1 MKKGQQNGGILPEK
15 REGYLKAV
23 EFMICRLMNFP
34 DNQVRK
40 MKVRT
45 VAATPS
51 LLAQPNGVRFF
62 GEQGLACPKR
72 RSRKLQL
79 IQFLFAPEKPREV
92 REVWQSQTCARSRL
106 SLLPF
111 FGEAKKTRSPKEDE
125 FLRSK
130 NKAFVRRVRFN
141 KVKIRPPQEGL
152 FLHS

>member
-1 MKKGQQNGGILPEK
+1 MPE
-15 REGYLKAV
+15 A
-23 EFMICRLMNFP
+23 
-34 DNQVRK
+34 
-40 MKVRT
+40 
-45 VAATPS
+45 
-51 LLAQPNGVRFF
+51 AQPQV
-62 GEQGLACPKR
+62 ASP
-72 RSRKLQL
+72 
-79 IQFLFAPEKPREV
+79 PEKPCEV

-106 SLLPF
+106 SLLPS

>member
-23 EFMICRLMNFP
+23 EFIIHRLMNFP
-34 DNQVRK
+34 DNQTRK

-51 LLAQPNGVRFF
+51 LLAQPNEAWFF
-62 GEQGLACPKR
+62 GEQGLAYPKR

-79 IQFLFAPEKPREV
+79 IQFLFAPEKPCEV

-111 FGEAKKTRSPKEDE
+111 LWQSKEKEVPRAGMRRKGEQAGNGEGYLKFGKLPK
-125 FLRSK
+125 
-130 NKAFVRRVRFN
+130 
-141 KVKIRPPQEGL
+141 P
-152 FLHS
+152 

>member
-15 REGYLKAV
+15 RKGYLKAV

-72 RSRKLQL
+72 RSRKL
-79 IQFLFAPEKPREV
+79 R
-92 REVWQSQTCARSRL
+92 AR
-106 SLLPF
+106 
-111 FGEAKKTRSPKEDE
+111 PKNRAE
-125 FLRSK
+125 
-130 NKAFVRRVRFN
+130 
-141 KVKIRPPQEGL
+141 
-152 FLHS
+152 

>member
-1 MKKGQQNGGILPEK
+1 MWFPMKKGRQNGGILPEK
-15 REGYLKAV
+15 RKGYLKAV

-34 DNQVRK
+34 DNQTRK

-45 VAATPS
+45 VAVTPS
-51 LLAQPNGVRFF
+51 LLAQPNEAWFF

-79 IQFLFAPEKPREV
+79 IQFLFAPKKPCEV

-111 FGEAKKTRSPKEDE
+111 FGEAKKGSAP
-125 FLRSK
+125 
-130 NKAFVRRVRFN
+130 RR
-141 KVKIRPPQEGL
+141 QEAQRGTE
-152 FLHS
+152 HK